1 MQAHDAAAGGQRVG
15 AVPGADGA
23 PADDAPVRGGR
34 HGPHGDQPAAA
45 EPAPPLA
52 RPAAPPGRQRVIR
65 RRHSRR
71 VTVGKARF
79 LGGRSAG
86 EWTHATAGV
95 AQLEHSHVEMIL
107 FGQMAL

>member
-1 MQAHDAAAGGQRVG
+1 M
-15 AVPGADGA
+15 
-23 PADDAPVRGGR
+23 
-34 HGPHGDQPAAA
+34 
-45 EPAPPLA
+45 
-52 RPAAPPGRQRVIR
+52 IR